1 LNSQCY
7 FICAPTATG
16 KSSLAIRLAK
26 KIGGKIVNADSMQV
40 YSNLEILTARP
51 SKADHME
58 VEHLLYGY
66 VNGSE
71 RYNVAKWCND
81 ISKVIR
87 QYKKENIP
95 LVIVGGTGM
104 YISSLINGI
113 IDLPSIDETFKKQ
126 SYTLLEAIG
135 LENFINKIHTFDSES
150 LKNVSFNDTS
160 RIRRIWEIYYS
171 TGTSLSNWKKKQNK
185 KYIKDF
191 NFKFFLFTPP
201 REKIYQN
208 VNDRFKKMLNNG
220 AIEEVKELLNLKL
233 EQSLPIMRA
242 HGVPEISNFLFKKSS
257 FKECLD
263 KGQQVTR
270 NYVKR
275 QLTWWRSS
283 SLPIDQAFDEFPN
296 DIDENLIKI

>member
-1 LNSQCY
+1 
-7 FICAPTATG
+7 
-16 KSSLAIRLAK
+16 
-26 KIGGKIVNADSMQV
+26 
-40 YSNLEILTARP
+40 
-51 SKADHME
+51 
-58 VEHLLYGY
+58 
-66 VNGSE
+66 
-71 RYNVAKWCND
+71 
-81 ISKVIR
+81 
-87 QYKKENIP
+87 
-95 LVIVGGTGM
+95 M

-113 IDLPSIDETFKKQ
+113 IDLPSIDESFKKQ
-126 SYTLLEAIG
+126 SYTLLEEIG
-135 LENFINKIHTFDSES
+135 LENFINKIQTFDSES

-171 TGTSLSNWKKKQNK
+171 TGTSFSNWKKKQNK
-185 KYIKDF
+185 EYIKNF

-257 FKECLD
+257 FKECID

-283 SLPIDQAFDEFPN
+283 SLPIDQVFDVFPN
-296 DIDENLIKI
+296 DIDENSIQI

>member
-1 LNSQCY
+1 M
-7 FICAPTATG
+7 
-16 KSSLAIRLAK
+16 AIRLAK

-51 SKADHME
+51 SKTDHVE
-58 VEHLLYGY
+58 VDHLLYGY

-71 RYNVAKWCND
+71 RYNVAKWCSD

-87 QYKKENIP
+87 QYKIENIP

-126 SYTLLEAIG
+126 SYALLKEIG

-150 LKNVSFNDTS
+150 LKNVSFNDIS

-171 TGTSLSNWKKKQNK
+171 TGTSFSNWKKKQNK

-191 NFKFFLFTPP
+191 KFKFFLFNPP

-233 EQSLPIMRA
+233 EQSHPIMRA
-242 HGVPEISNFLFKKSS
+242 HGVSEISNFLFKKSS
-257 FKECLD
+257 FSECID

-283 SLPIDQAFDEFPN
+283 SLPIDQAFDVFPN

>member
-1 LNSQCY
+1 
-7 FICAPTATG
+7 
-16 KSSLAIRLAK
+16 
-26 KIGGKIVNADSMQV
+26 M
-40 YSNLEILTARP
+40 
-51 SKADHME
+51 
-58 VEHLLYGY
+58 
-66 VNGSE
+66 
-71 RYNVAKWCND
+71 
-81 ISKVIR
+81 
-87 QYKKENIP
+87 
-95 LVIVGGTGM
+95 IVGGTGM

-171 TGTSLSNWKKKQNK
+171 TGTSFSNWKKKQNK
-185 KYIKDF
+185 EYLKDF

-220 AIEEVKELLNLKL
+220 AVEEVKELLNLKL

-242 HGVPEISNFLFKKSS
+242 HGVPEISNFLVKKSS
-257 FKECLD
+257 FKECID

>member
-1 LNSQCY
+1 M
-7 FICAPTATG
+7 
-16 KSSLAIRLAK
+16 AIRLAK

-51 SKADHME
+51 SKTDHME
-58 VEHLLYGY
+58 VDHLLYGY

-87 QYKKENIP
+87 QYKKEKIP

-113 IDLPSIDETFKKQ
+113 IDLPSIDESFKKQ
-126 SYTLLEAIG
+126 SYTLLEEIG

-171 TGTSLSNWKKKQNK
+171 TGTSFSNWKKKQNK
-185 KYIKDF
+185 EYIKNF

-257 FKECLD
+257 FKECID

-283 SLPIDQAFDEFPN
+283 SLPIDQAFDVFPN

>member
-1 LNSQCY
+1 M
-7 FICAPTATG
+7 
-16 KSSLAIRLAK
+16 AIRLAK

-242 HGVPEISNFLFKKSS
+242 HGVPEISNFLVKKSS
-257 FKECLD
+257 FKECID